1 MLPNFKIIYNLNRFV
16 AIFVLTALYNYIF
29 LFRNR
34 RGRISFR
41 DQIIISYSGLRGVIA
56 FVLALLV
63 WVDLETDSSVR
74 QRNTIITSTLTV
86 IIVTIF
92 LQGTT
97 VRWLVKLLRIEITRQ
112 RPEEEL
118 KNLTGTQME
127 LRAEEFEMNL
137 KVRVLQI
144 LFITV
149 QVKEVDTMLE
159 KLEQLKETS
168 MDMPKNY
175 EHSEF
180 LQGNMLVLKQML
192 SLIKFRVEDLRNRL
206 TVSIF
211 QNMI

>member
-74 QRNTIITSTLTV
+74 QRNTIITSTLMV

-168 MDMPKNY
+168 MAMPKNY